1 MDCLSLHFTML
12 RSDAAAQVYAIR
24 HSLWKHFGLVHY
36 SENRPKLNQ
45 LLAEITE
52 SIINASEVQE
62 RPEQSAQPPSDSP
75 TPNYTHKKDSLKAEF
90 TVLIILS

>member
-36 SENRPKLNQ
+36 SEYRPKLNQ

-62 RPEQSAQPPSDSP
+62 RPSICTA
-75 TPNYTHKKDSLKAEF
+75 TFRFPNPKLHP
-90 TVLIILS
+90 